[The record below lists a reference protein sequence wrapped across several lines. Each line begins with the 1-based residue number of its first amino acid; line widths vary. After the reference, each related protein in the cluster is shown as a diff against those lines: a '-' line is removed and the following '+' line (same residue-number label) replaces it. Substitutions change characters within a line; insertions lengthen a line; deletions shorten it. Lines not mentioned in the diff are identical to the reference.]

1 MTIVKWLLALAVG
14 GFLLA
19 FGIMKFAGM
28 AFIFPYIEYKA
39 GAAGL
44 PMADLAWP
52 LGNYAVGALEVLAGA
67 LVILPMTRRL
77 GAPLA
82 VLPLFGAVLAH
93 LSPYLGT
100 TTPLDFA
107 SPKPLEALAAGG
119 GFVRE
124 NFSAETGPMLFMM
137 ASAMLVLALINLFV
151 QRRG

>member
-39 GAAGL
+39 TAAGL
-44 PMADLAWP
+44 PLADLAWP
-52 LGNYAVGALEVLAGA
+52 LGNYAVGALEILAGA
-67 LVILPMTRRL
+67 LVILPMTRRF

-82 VLPLFGAVLAH
+82 VLPLLGAVIAH
-93 LSPYLGT
+93 ISPYLGT

-124 NFSAETGPMLFMM
+124 NFTAETGPMLFMM

-151 QRRG
+151 HRRG

>member
-1 MTIVKWLLALAVG
+1 MTIVKWLLALVVG

-19 FGIMKFAGM
+19 FGIMKFAGA

-44 PMADLAWP
+44 PLAELAWP
-52 LGNYAVGALEVLAGA
+52 LGNYAVGAVEVLAGA

-77 GAPLA
+77 GSLLA
-82 VLPLFGAVLAH
+82 VAPLFGAVIVH

-107 SPKPLEALAAGG
+107 SPKPVEALAAGG
-119 GFVRE
+119 GFVRD
-124 NFSAETGPMLFMM
+124 NFTAETGPMLFMM
-137 ASAMLVLALINLFV
+137 ASVMLAIALANLFV